1 MAARAEESDR
11 EDASNARTP
20 RVTRAQRPLKVLI
33 ISHAFPPVNV
43 IGAVRVGKFAK
54 YLHEGG
60 HDVRVVAAPRE
71 GDQSLALEIPAD
83 RVVYEAGWEIDGIFD
98 GLVKPLRRWWRGT
111 LPAAP
116 HPDELSTRPTTGLT
130 AALTRHYYA
139 LLRVPDARAG
149 WIGAATLAGCSI
161 ARDWRPDV
169 VFASAPPN
177 SALIA
182 GHRIARACGVPWV
195 AELRD
200 LWVDNSYYSEPLWRL
215 WVDRLL
221 ERRALSSAAG
231 LVTVTLGWAE
241 ALRRRYRQPISCIF
255 NGYVA
260 EDFPAQPSGPP
271 PGDVVSIVYTGT
283 LYSGDRDP
291 SALFS
296 AINLLGAERDRVV
309 VHFYGP
315 PREQVQGFAMAHGVV
330 DRVFVHDPVSY
341 KACLA
346 LQTSADILLLLQWN
360 PKQDEGHVPAKLFE
374 YLGARRP
381 ILLLGY
387 EHGEPA
393 EIIRKRGA
401 GFVADDPPTIA
412 RQLRTWIAQ
421 RPTGI
426 PPIDPR
432 AREGLSRAEQFF
444 KLEQFLTAIVVPE

>member
-1 MAARAEESDR
+1 MICGSTTPIT
-11 EDASNARTP
+11 ASR
-20 RVTRAQRPLKVLI
+20 
-33 ISHAFPPVNV
+33 S
-43 IGAVRVGKFAK
+43 GASG
-54 YLHEGG
+54 
-60 HDVRVVAAPRE
+60 
-71 GDQSLALEIPAD
+71 S
-83 RVVYEAGWEIDGIFD
+83 IDF
-98 GLVKPLRRWWRGT
+98 
-111 LPAAP
+111 
-116 HPDELSTRPTTGLT
+116 S
-130 AALTRHYYA
+130 
-139 LLRVPDARAG
+139 
-149 WIGAATLAGCSI
+149 S
-161 ARDWRPDV
+161 
-169 VFASAPPN
+169 
-177 SALIA
+177 
-182 GHRIARACGVPWV
+182 
-195 AELRD
+195 
-200 LWVDNSYYSEPLWRL
+200 
-215 WVDRLL
+215 
-221 ERRALSSAAG
+221 RRALSSAAG

-291 SALFS
+291 SASFS

-432 AREGLSRAEQFF
+432 AREGVEPAPSNFSNLSSSSPRSLSPNRAASGLSQRPCLAILLPTVDFIDVAWSKWKILIGTRRSGCWDGEGATGVP
-444 KLEQFLTAIVVPE
+444 KPAHATARSGVLALREAPSATRRALLRGSWVPIRYIRCGARATWKTPDR